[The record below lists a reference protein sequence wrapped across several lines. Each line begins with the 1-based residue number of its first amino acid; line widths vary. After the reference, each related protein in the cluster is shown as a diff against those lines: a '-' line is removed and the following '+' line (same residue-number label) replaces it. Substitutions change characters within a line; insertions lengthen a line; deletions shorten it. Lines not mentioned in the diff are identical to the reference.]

1 MTKATVKASGSIV
14 ATFLIKKGDAS
25 TEKAVTLTIAQLSQ
39 SITEAKDAANAALA
53 DAEWVKTLT
62 NATNAAAVK
71 IQIETVVEGYTV
83 TIGTDFKNTATA
95 TAAGTITATVT
106 LDKAA
111 GETDADKIVFSI
123 SISVPAPAA
132 TPAP

>member
-1 MTKATVKASGSIV
+1 M
-14 ATFLIKKGDAS
+14 
-25 TEKAVTLTIAQLSQ
+25 TIAQLSQ

-95 TAAGTITATVT
+95 TAAGTIT
-106 LDKAA
+106 
-111 GETDADKIVFSI
+111 DKIVFSI